1 MGLNIFKLEKLK
13 FESFTKITRKAN
25 ERASETF
32 EAMFNP
38 TELEWHY
45 EIKLTKSRAVNSPAP
60 VQKYSYSEPTELS
73 ITLILDGTG
82 VENAGG
88 WTATEMLRGRRKT
101 VLDRVRDF
109 KKTAYDYH
117 GDQHQPRHLRL
128 SWGAMDQFD
137 CRLCKLDVKYTMFD
151 RDGSPLRAELRIM
164 LHADAAPTQSAIIAN
179 RMSPDMTHSRIVRAG
194 DTLPLMTTSI
204 YGSPD
209 RYLDVARF
217 NRLDD
222 FRHLTTGQELLFPPL
237 TTFDDKSKVRG

>member
-13 FESFTKITRKAN
+13 FESFTKITRKDN
-25 ERASETF
+25 ERAAESF

-60 VQKYSYSEPTELS
+60 VQKYSYTEPTELS

-82 VENAGG
+82 VESTGLG
-88 WTATEMLRGRRKT
+88 TATDMIRGRRKS
-101 VLDRVRDF
+101 VLDRVKDF
-109 KKTAYDYH
+109 QKTAYDYH
-117 GDQHQPRHLRL
+117 GAEHQPRHLRL

-137 CRLCKLDVKYTMFD
+137 CRLCKLDIKYTMFD

-164 LHADAAPTQSAIIAN
+164 LHADPAPEKSAIIAN
-179 RMSPDMTHSRIVRAG
+179 RMSPDMTHSRTVRAG
-194 DTLPLMTTSI
+194 DTLPLLTTSI

-217 NRLDD
+217 NGLDD
-222 FRHLTTGQELLFPPL
+222 FRHLTTGQELLFPPVATL
-237 TTFDDKSKVRG
+237 DEETKVRG